1 MTHPRLRGLV
11 ISLLLIAF
19 IAGVSAGVA
28 GDRLFAPRI
37 MIRAKI
43 GDMSGV
49 FDRLELTPDQRR
61 QAEAIVERS
70 APRSEAIMMDVAE
83 RLRAVADSVDD
94 DLRAILTPVQ
104 RARLDSLRGDSRIM
118 LKRKTVTPRGTTVV
132 DTVYDTSMTR
142 RKRP

>member
-1 MTHPRLRGLV
+1 MMQSRLRGLV
-11 ISLLLIAF
+11 ISLLLLAF

-28 GDRLFAPRI
+28 GDRFLMPRV

-49 FDRLELTPDQRR
+49 FDKLELTSEQRR

-70 APRSEAIMMDVAE
+70 APRSEAIMIDVAE

-94 DLRAILTPVQ
+94 DLRTILTPLQ
-104 RARLDSLRGDSRIM
+104 RARLDSLRSDSRIM
-118 LKRKTVTPRGTTVV
+118 LKRKLVTPRGTTV
-132 DTVYDTSMTR
+132 DTVFDDKAKR
-142 RKRP
+142 RR

>member
-1 MTHPRLRGLV
+1 MMQSRLRGLV
-11 ISLLLIAF
+11 VSLLLLAF

-28 GDRLFAPRI
+28 GDRFLAPRV

-49 FDRLELTPDQRR
+49 FDKLELTADQRR

-70 APRSEAIMMDVAE
+70 APRSEAIMIDVAE
-83 RLRAVADSVDD
+83 RLRAVADSVDN

-104 RARLDSLRGDSRIM
+104 RARLDSLRSDSRLV
-118 LKRKTVTPRGTTVV
+118 LKRKTVTPRGTTV
-132 DTVYDTSMTR
+132 DTVFDDKAKR
-142 RKRP
+142 RR